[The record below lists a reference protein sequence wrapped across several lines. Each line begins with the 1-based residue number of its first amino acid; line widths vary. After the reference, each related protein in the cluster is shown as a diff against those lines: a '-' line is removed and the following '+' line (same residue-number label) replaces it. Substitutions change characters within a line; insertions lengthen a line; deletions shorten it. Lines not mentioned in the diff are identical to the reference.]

1 MKKKLLVFHPIIAPY
16 RIDFFNSLSE
26 QYDITFCMFQKNL
39 TSQKFDYEKLSQSFK
54 FKPQILD
61 QLYHIPYLKIR
72 KKIISTIR
80 ETNPDI
86 ILVPECGYVSIIIAL
101 YKIILRKK
109 YKVISIID
117 DSYDMLI
124 NNNQFSKKH
133 ALGEKVLIPLFDDII
148 NVEPRVVSFFRE
160 KYGKGIYFP
169 IIQDEKRIRYIY
181 QSTLPISQQYI
192 EQYNLQNKKIILF
205 VGRLVALKNIKLA
218 IKTFNKI
225 TLTNISLVIVG
236 NGETENELKQ
246 LANNNSNIIFTGR
259 LEGKSLYAWYNI
271 AEIFILPSTQEPFG
285 AVTNEALIGGC
296 FCLISNKAG
305 SNCLIK
311 DGKNGYIFDP
321 YNEIEFKTK
330 LEKALTKIPLRSY
343 PLQLRENKMPYSYQ
357 YYIKSAIQ
365 SIDK

>member
-124 NNNQFSKKH
+124 NNNQFSKKTC
-133 ALGEKVLIPLFDDII
+133 
-148 NVEPRVVSFFRE
+148 
-160 KYGKGIYFP
+160 
-169 IIQDEKRIRYIY
+169 IR
-181 QSTLPISQQYI
+181 
-192 EQYNLQNKKIILF
+192 
-205 VGRLVALKNIKLA
+205 
-218 IKTFNKI
+218 
-225 TLTNISLVIVG
+225 
-236 NGETENELKQ
+236 
-246 LANNNSNIIFTGR
+246 
-259 LEGKSLYAWYNI
+259 
-271 AEIFILPSTQEPFG
+271 
-285 AVTNEALIGGC
+285 
-296 FCLISNKAG
+296 
-305 SNCLIK
+305 
-311 DGKNGYIFDP
+311 
-321 YNEIEFKTK
+321 
-330 LEKALTKIPLRSY
+330 
-343 PLQLRENKMPYSYQ
+343 
-357 YYIKSAIQ
+357 
-365 SIDK
+365 